1 MRVLHSGTLDANA
14 GGPAMSTYYTLYGL
28 RSLGV
33 EAEIFMYPL
42 SQGGVLRGQEV
53 PVHYTSAP
61 WEKKFAYSPV
71 YKKDMR
77 ALGMFD
83 LYHAQGIW
91 QYPTYAIVDVAR
103 GCHKPYLITPR
114 GMLYPQD
121 IRKSNETFK
130 RLSLKFRLL
139 RDFNRADCVHVT
151 CREEMEHCRRLG
163 VMAPMAVIPN
173 PVEVKEYSGQKTDA
187 VFRLG
192 YLGRLSPRKNVEGL
206 IYAFHALGEEIRDA
220 ELLIIGGGDVTYE
233 RFLRNEVKRLAL
245 EGHVRFAGF
254 LSGAE
259 KDRVLSS
266 LSVLAMPS
274 EFENF
279 GNVILEGL
287 IRGIPC
293 LATTGS
299 PWEELQTYGCG
310 WWVPYSQQDITAA
323 VSAALHTSA
332 AQLKQM
338 GERGRRLVEERYS
351 VEAVARQMKTL
362 YEWVMGA
369 GEKPEFVYE

>member
-103 GCHKPYLITPR
+103 ECRKPYLITPR

-139 RDFNRADCVHVT
+139 RDFNRAACVHVT

-173 PVEVKEYSGQKTDA
+173 PVEVKEYPGQKTDA

-220 ELLIIGGGDVTYE
+220 ELLIIGGGDVLYE

>member
-1 MRVLHSGTLDANA
+1 MKILYSGTLEATA

-33 EAEIFMYPL
+33 EAEILMYPL
-42 SQGGVLRGQEV
+42 SPGGMLRGQEV

-61 WEKKFAYSPV
+61 LEKKFAYSPL

-91 QYPTYAIVDVAR
+91 QYPTYALADVAR
-103 GCHKPYLITPR
+103 EKHRPYLITPH

-121 IRKSNETFK
+121 IAKSSQTAK
-130 RLSLKFRLL
+130 LWSLKLRLL
-139 RDFNRADCVHVT
+139 RDLNRAACVHVT
-151 CREEMEHCRRLG
+151 CREELEHCRQLG
-163 VMAPMAVIPN
+163 VTAPIAIIPN
-173 PVEVKEYSGQKTDA
+173 PVEVRERTERTVDGM
-187 VFRLG
+187 FRLG

-206 IYAFHALGEEIRDA
+206 IYAFAALREEAAKA
-220 ELLIIGGGDVTYE
+220 ELLIIGGGDASYE
-233 RFLRNEVKRLAL
+233 RFLKDEVRRLEL
-245 EGHVRFAGF
+245 GNVRFTGF

-259 KDRVLSS
+259 KDLALAS

-279 GNVILEGL
+279 GMVIAEALV
-287 IRGIPC
+287 RGIPC
-293 LATTGS
+293 IATTGS

-310 WWVPYSQQDITAA
+310 WWVPYNQQDITAA

-362 YEWVMGA
+362 YEWVTGA

>member
-42 SQGGVLRGQEV
+42 SPGGVLRGQEV

-61 WEKKFAYSPV
+61 WEKKFAYSPL

-139 RDFNRADCVHVT
+139 RDFNRAACVHVT

-233 RFLRNEVKRLAL
+233 RFLRSEVKRLAL

-259 KDRVLSS
+259 KDRALSS

-362 YEWVMGA
+362 YEWVTGA

>member
-91 QYPTYAIVDVAR
+91 QYPTYALVDVAR
-103 GCHKPYLITPR
+103 EKHRPYLITPH

-121 IRKSNETFK
+121 IAKSSQTAK
-130 RLSLKFRLL
+130 LWSLKLRLL
-139 RDFNRADCVHVT
+139 RDLNRAACVHVT
-151 CREEMEHCRRLG
+151 CREELEHCRQLG
-163 VMAPMAVIPN
+163 VTAPIAIIPN
-173 PVEVKEYSGQKTDA
+173 PVEVRERTERTVDGM
-187 VFRLG
+187 FRLG

-206 IYAFHALGEEIRDA
+206 IYAFATLQEEAAAA
-220 ELLIIGGGDVTYE
+220 ELLIIGGGDVSYE
-233 RFLRNEVKRLAL
+233 RFLKDEVRRLAL
-245 EGHVRFAGF
+245 GNVRFTSF

-259 KDRVLSS
+259 KDRALAS

-279 GNVILEGL
+279 GMVIAEALV
-287 IRGIPC
+287 RGIPC
-293 LATTGS
+293 IATTGS

>member
-1 MRVLHSGTLDANA
+1 
-14 GGPAMSTYYTLYGL
+14 MSTYYTLYGL

-33 EAEIFMYPL
+33 EAEILMYPI
-42 SQGGVLRGQEV
+42 SPGGVLRGQEV

-91 QYPTYAIVDVAR
+91 QYPTYALVDVAR
-103 GCHKPYLITPR
+103 EKHRPYLITPH

-121 IRKSNETFK
+121 IAKSSQTAK
-130 RLSLKFRLL
+130 LWSLKLRLL
-139 RDFNRADCVHVT
+139 RDLNRAACVHVT
-151 CREEMEHCRRLG
+151 CREELEHCRQLG
-163 VMAPMAVIPN
+163 VTAPIAIIPN
-173 PVEVKEYSGQKTDA
+173 PVEVRERTERTVDGM
-187 VFRLG
+187 FRLG

-206 IYAFHALGEEIRDA
+206 IYAFATLQEEAAAA
-220 ELLIIGGGDVTYE
+220 ELLIIGGGDVSYE
-233 RFLRNEVKRLAL
+233 RFLKDEVRRLAL
-245 EGHVRFAGF
+245 GNVRFTSF

-259 KDRVLSS
+259 KDRALAS

-279 GNVILEGL
+279 GMVIAEALV
-287 IRGIPC
+287 RGIPC
-293 LATTGS
+293 IATTGS

>member
-1 MRVLHSGTLDANA
+1 MKILYSGTLEATA

-33 EAEIFMYPL
+33 EAEILMYPI
-42 SQGGVLRGQEV
+42 SPGGVLRGQEV

-91 QYPTYAIVDVAR
+91 QYPTYALVDVAR
-103 GCHKPYLITPR
+103 EKHRPYLITPH

-121 IRKSNETFK
+121 IAKSSQTAK
-130 RLSLKFRLL
+130 LWSLKLRLL
-139 RDFNRADCVHVT
+139 RDLNRAACVHVT
-151 CREEMEHCRRLG
+151 CREELEHCRQLG
-163 VMAPMAVIPN
+163 VTAPIAIIPN
-173 PVEVKEYSGQKTDA
+173 PVEVRERTERTVDGM
-187 VFRLG
+187 FRLG

-206 IYAFHALGEEIRDA
+206 IYAFATLQEEAAAA
-220 ELLIIGGGDVTYE
+220 ELLIIGGGDVSYE
-233 RFLRNEVKRLAL
+233 RFLKDEVRRLAL
-245 EGHVRFAGF
+245 GNVRFTSF

-259 KDRVLSS
+259 KDRALAS

-279 GNVILEGL
+279 GMVIAEALV
-287 IRGIPC
+287 RGIPC
-293 LATTGS
+293 IATTGS

>member
-1 MRVLHSGTLDANA
+1 MRILHTGTLDAAA
-14 GGPAMSTYYTLYGL
+14 GGPAMSTYYTLRGL
-28 RSLGV
+28 RDLDV
-33 EAEIFMYPL
+33 EAEILMYPL
-42 SQGGVLRGQEV
+42 SPGGVLRGQDV

-61 WEKKFAYSPV
+61 WEKKFAFSPV
-71 YKKDMR
+71 YKRDVR
-77 ALGMFD
+77 ALGTFD
-83 LYHAQGIW
+83 VYHAQGIW
-91 QYPTYAIVDVAR
+91 QYPTYALAGVAR
-103 GCHKPYLITPR
+103 EKGRPYLITPR

-121 IRKSNETFK
+121 IAKSNETFK
-130 RLSLKFRLL
+130 RWSLKLRLL
-139 RDFNRADCVHVT
+139 RDLNRAACVHVT
-151 CREEMEHCRRLG
+151 CREEMEHCRHLG
-163 VMAPMAVIPN
+163 VTAPVAIIPN
-173 PVEVKEYSGQKTDA
+173 PVEIRDYSERKQDG
-187 VFRLG
+187 VFRMG

-206 IYAFHALGEEIRDA
+206 IRAFADLRMDTADA
-220 ELLIIGGGDVTYE
+220 ELLIIGGGDAAYE
-233 RFLRNEVKRLAL
+233 QFLKDEVRRLQLAN
-245 EGHVRFAGF
+245 VRFTGF
-254 LSGAE
+254 LSGQE
-259 KDRVLSS
+259 KERAISS

-362 YEWVMGA
+362 YEWVTGA

>member
-1 MRVLHSGTLDANA
+1 MKVLYTGTLEATA

-33 EAEIFMYPL
+33 EAEILMYPI
-42 SQGGVLRGQEV
+42 SPGGVLRGQEV

-61 WEKKFAYSPV
+61 WEKKFAYSPL

-91 QYPTYAIVDVAR
+91 QYPTYALVDVAR
-103 GCHKPYLITPR
+103 EKHRPYLITPH

-121 IRKSNETFK
+121 IAKSSQTAK
-130 RLSLKFRLL
+130 LWSLKLRLL
-139 RDFNRADCVHVT
+139 RDLNRAACVHVT
-151 CREEMEHCRRLG
+151 CREELEHCRQLG
-163 VMAPMAVIPN
+163 VTAPIAIIPN
-173 PVEVKEYSGQKTDA
+173 PVEVRERTERTVDGM
-187 VFRLG
+187 FRLG

-206 IYAFHALGEEIRDA
+206 IYAFATLQEEAAAA
-220 ELLIIGGGDVTYE
+220 ELLIIGGGDVSYE
-233 RFLRNEVKRLAL
+233 RFLKDEVRRLEL
-245 EGHVRFAGF
+245 GNVRFTSF

-259 KDRVLSS
+259 KDRALAS

-279 GNVILEGL
+279 GMVIAEALV
-287 IRGIPC
+287 RGIPC
-293 LATTGS
+293 IATTGS

-310 WWVPYSQQDITAA
+310 WWVPYNQQDITAA

-338 GERGRRLVEERYS
+338 GERGCRLVEERYS

>member
-1 MRVLHSGTLDANA
+1 MKILYSGTLEATA

-33 EAEIFMYPL
+33 EAEILMYPI
-42 SQGGVLRGQEV
+42 SPGGVLRGQEV

-91 QYPTYAIVDVAR
+91 QYPTYALVDVAR
-103 GCHKPYLITPR
+103 EKHRPYLITPH

-121 IRKSNETFK
+121 IAKSSQTAK
-130 RLSLKFRLL
+130 LWSLKLRLL
-139 RDFNRADCVHVT
+139 RDLNRAACVHVT
-151 CREEMEHCRRLG
+151 CREELEHCRQLG
-163 VMAPMAVIPN
+163 VTAPIAIIPN
-173 PVEVKEYSGQKTDA
+173 PVEVRERTERTVDGM
-187 VFRLG
+187 FRLG

-206 IYAFHALGEEIRDA
+206 IYAFATPQEEAAAA
-220 ELLIIGGGDVTYE
+220 ELLIIGGGDVSYE
-233 RFLRNEVKRLAL
+233 RFLKDEVRRLEL
-245 EGHVRFAGF
+245 GNVRFTSF

-259 KDRVLSS
+259 KDRALAS

-274 EFENF
+274 EAENF
-279 GNVILEGL
+279 GMAIAEPLV
-287 IRGIPC
+287 RGIPC
-293 LATTGS
+293 IATTGS

-362 YEWVMGA
+362 YEWVTGA

>member
-1 MRVLHSGTLDANA
+1 MKVLYTGTLEATA

-33 EAEIFMYPL
+33 EAEILMYPL

-61 WEKKFAYSPV
+61 WEKKFAYSPL

-91 QYPTYAIVDVAR
+91 QYPTYALADVAR
-103 GCHKPYLITPR
+103 EKHRPYLITPH

-121 IRKSNETFK
+121 IAKSSQTAK
-130 RLSLKFRLL
+130 LWSLKLRLL
-139 RDFNRADCVHVT
+139 RDLNRAACVHVT
-151 CREEMEHCRRLG
+151 CREELEHCRQLG
-163 VMAPMAVIPN
+163 VTAPIAIIPN
-173 PVEVKEYSGQKTDA
+173 PVEVRERTERTVDGM
-187 VFRLG
+187 FRLG

-206 IYAFHALGEEIRDA
+206 IYAFATLQEEA
-220 ELLIIGGGDVTYE
+220 AAVELLIIGGGDVSYE
-233 RFLRNEVKRLAL
+233 RFLKDEVRRLDL
-245 EGHVRFAGF
+245 GNVRFTSF

-259 KDRVLSS
+259 KDRALAS

-279 GNVILEGL
+279 GMVIAEALV
-287 IRGIPC
+287 RGIPC
-293 LATTGS
+293 IATTGS

-351 VEAVARQMKTL
+351 VEAVARQMKIL
-362 YEWVMGA
+362 YEWVTGA

>member
-28 RSLGV
+28 RRLGV

-61 WEKKFAYSPV
+61 WEKKFAYSPL

-77 ALGMFD
+77 ALGLFD

-103 GCHKPYLITPR
+103 ECRKPYLITPR
-114 GMLYPQD
+114 V
-121 IRKSNETFK
+121 
-130 RLSLKFRLL
+130 SLKFRLL
-139 RDFNRADCVHVT
+139 RDLNRAACVHVT

-173 PVEVKEYSGQKTDA
+173 PVEVKEYPGQKTDA

-220 ELLIIGGGDVTYE
+220 ELLIIGGGDVAYE

-338 GERGRRLVEERYS
+338 GERGCRLVEERYS